1 MSEFIFRLTD
11 WTAEG
16 EGWSE
21 NITKSIHELSSHD
34 KTKSIT
40 FN

>member
-21 NITKSIHELSSHD
+21 NITKSIHNYQMIKHSQ
-34 KTKSIT
+34 
-40 FN
+40 

>member
-21 NITKSIHELSSHD
+21 NYLQMNYLQMIKHSQ
-34 KTKSIT
+34 
-40 FN
+40 